1 MEEGISS
8 PFELARN
15 MQSQVAQLLNSFDIP
30 SLMAEEREIL
40 LSIKRQAADIR
51 LDIRDYSMA
60 ETKAQQ
66 DVAADAV
73 RAQLKSFEDDVVK
86 AGGQGL
92 FGPVDVAHLSATT
105 QQLMST
111 V

>member
-1 MEEGISS
+1 
-8 PFELARN
+8 
-15 MQSQVAQLLNSFDIP
+15 MQSQVARLLNGFDIP
-30 SLMAEEREIL
+30 DLPAEEREIL
-40 LSIKRQAADIR
+40 VSIKRQSADIR

-66 DVAADAV
+66 DVAARVV
-73 RAQLKSFEDDVVK
+73 RKQLKNFEDDVVK

-92 FGPVDVAHLSATT
+92 FGPADVAHLSAVT

-111 V
+111 L